1 MTSMT
6 RRGFATLSGLAMA
19 SIAAGCGRSSSP
31 QAASTTGAKIKQGKA
46 TGNLTIW
53 AMGAEEGRLPAL
65 LKKFTAQNPDCN
77 ITMTPIP
84 WSSAH
89 GKITSAIAGGTTPDL
104 TQIGNTWMSEFVGLE
119 AFDPAPSSID
129 MARFFEGSRKKSV
142 FHGTTYGVPWY
153 VETRCVFW
161 RKDLARE
168 AGITKAPQTWEEFK
182 ALARAYKKAGA
193 KFGVSLPPGG
203 QGSWQAYVPIMW
215 SNGGKLMNNDEKT
228 FTLDDPRNIEALSY
242 YQSFFTEG
250 LASTASSS
258 APAGAEFADGSVP
271 MFISG
276 PFMIDTIE
284 KAGGGEKL
292 KEKYGVFLIPKKVSS
307 ISLLGG
313 SSLAVLKTTKN
324 RDSAWKLVEFLTNI
338 QTQLEW
344 YKDSGELPSI
354 KDAWQDP
361 SLTSNEKMAVFGKQ
375 LKSAATSPTISTW
388 EQVASKMDAQVE
400 KVCRS
405 GLTPAQALKT
415 AQNEATS
422 IGVG

>member
-31 QAASTTGAKIKQGKA
+31 QATSTTGAKIKQGKA

-89 GKITSAIAGGTTPDL
+89 DKITSAIAGGTTPDL

-215 SNGGKLMNNDEKT
+215 SN
-228 FTLDDPRNIEALSY
+228 
-242 YQSFFTEG
+242 
-250 LASTASSS
+250 
-258 APAGAEFADGSVP
+258 AGA
-271 MFISG
+271 
-276 PFMIDTIE
+276 FMIDTIE

-313 SSLAVLKTTKN
+313 SSLAVFKTTKN

-361 SLTSNEKMAVFGKQ
+361 SLASNEKMAVFGKQ

>member
-89 GKITSAIAGGTTPDL
+89 DKITSAIAGGTTPDL

-168 AGITKAPQTWEEFK
+168 AGITKAPQTWGGIQGP
-182 ALARAYKKAGA
+182 RQ
-193 KFGVSLPPGG
+193 SL
-203 QGSWQAYVPIMW
+203 Q
-215 SNGGKLMNNDEKT
+215 
-228 FTLDDPRNIEALSY
+228 
-242 YQSFFTEG
+242 EG
-250 LASTASSS
+250 RSQ
-258 APAGAEFADGSVP
+258 V
-271 MFISG
+271 
-276 PFMIDTIE
+276 
-284 KAGGGEKL
+284 
-292 KEKYGVFLIPKKVSS
+292 
-307 ISLLGG
+307 
-313 SSLAVLKTTKN
+313 
-324 RDSAWKLVEFLTNI
+324 RR
-338 QTQLEW
+338 
-344 YKDSGELPSI
+344 
-354 KDAWQDP
+354 
-361 SLTSNEKMAVFGKQ
+361 
-375 LKSAATSPTISTW
+375 KSATRRTRFMAGLCPHNV
-388 EQVASKMDAQVE
+388 EQW
-400 KVCRS
+400 R
-405 GLTPAQALKT
+405 KT
-415 AQNEATS
+415 HEQ
-422 IGVG
+422 